1 MFIQHTMYFYFFS
14 HRCGFVRI
22 PPGTL
27 DFSRIKKAIK
37 LAYGTSVVLL
47 RCPFSP
53 VIIPVK
59 LESRQ
64 QRWCDLIKD
73 IDNVQ
78 QKEGI
83 KPTCRV
89 ICTLFQN
96 TFTIDYSKDLH
107 MERLVGYVYDDSDQS
122 TQYYTIYNDYKTV
135 SITPLY
141 HIPTINTGD
150 FTPLCYYKIRLNRFH
165 Y

>member
-1 MFIQHTMYFYFFS
+1 M
-14 HRCGFVRI
+14 
-22 PPGTL
+22 
-27 DFSRIKKAIK
+27 
-37 LAYGTSVVLL
+37 VLL
-47 RCPFSP
+47 RCPFLP
-53 VIIPVK
+53 EMIPVK

-64 QRWCDLIKD
+64 QRWCDLTKD
-73 IDNVQ
+73 TDNVH

-89 ICTLFQN
+89 IRTLFQN

-135 SITPLY
+135 SITPLD
-141 HIPTINTGD
+141 HLLPESIQTCITQC
-150 FTPLCYYKIRLNRFH
+150 FTVGFCFMKAVADIFLCPLDLESNVLQTQTYLIKYPHCCGFESL
-165 Y
+165 